1 MLDHNAARRPA
12 LPLRPFIAL
21 YAGFTTQSRAGETHT
36 GLPSRHVHVIIGLT
50 RPIEVVRMPSA
61 QQRPAAFTA
70 LVGGLH
76 DTPTLVRN
84 TGSCAGMHLFL
95 TPLGVRSLVG
105 VPSAALAGRVVDLF
119 DVWKPAAGELI
130 ERVMLATTWEQCF
143 AILDEI
149 FVRVLRPVSPPP
161 AIAGSW
167 RILTR
172 AHGCLSI
179 RELAREVGWSR
190 RHLTERFNA
199 ELGVTPKTAAR
210 ILRFERACRTIMD
223 ERPKLADT
231 ALICGYQDQAHM
243 TREWRALAGCTPKAW
258 IARELPF
265 LQDYEVAGADDGV
278 TA

>member
-1 MLDHNAARRPA
+1 MLDHNTARRPA
-12 LPLRPFIAL
+12 QPLRPFIAR
-21 YAGFTTQSRAGETHT
+21 YAGFTTQSATSETHA
-36 GLPSRHVHVIIGLT
+36 GLPSRHLHVIIGLT
-50 RPIEVVRMPSA
+50 RPVDVVQMPSA

-70 LVGGLH
+70 LIGGLH
-76 DTPTLVRN
+76 DTPVLVGN
-84 TGSCAGMHLFL
+84 GGSCAGLHLFL

-105 VPSAALAGRVVDLF
+105 VPSAALAGRVVDLL
-119 DVWKPAAGELI
+119 DVWKPAAELV
-130 ERVMLATTWEQCF
+130 ERLMPSTTWEQCF
-143 AILDEI
+143 AILDQI
-149 FVRVLRPVSPPP
+149 FLRALRPVSPPP
-161 AIAGSW
+161 AIASSW
-167 RILTR
+167 RRLAR

-223 ERPKLADT
+223 SRPSLADT
-231 ALICGYQDQAHM
+231 ASSCGFQDQAHM

-265 LQDYEVAGADDGV
+265 LQDYEVARGDDGA
-278 TA
+278 TD

>member
-12 LPLRPFIAL
+12 QPLRPFIAH
-21 YAGFTTQSRAGETHT
+21 YAGFTTQPAPPETHT
-36 GLPSRHVHVIIGLT
+36 GLPSRYVHVIIGLT
-50 RPIEVVRMPSA
+50 RPIEVVQMPSA

-76 DTPTLVRN
+76 DSAVLVRN
-84 TGSCAGMHLFL
+84 GGSCAGIHLFV
-95 TPLGVRSLVG
+95 TPLGMRSLVG

-119 DVWKPAAGELI
+119 DVWRPGAAELV
-130 ERVMLATTWEQCF
+130 ERLMPSTTWEQCF
-143 AILDEI
+143 AILDEV
-149 FVRVLRPVSPPP
+149 FLRGLRPVSPPT
-161 AIAGSW
+161 AIASSW
-167 RILTR
+167 GMLAR

-210 ILRFERACRTIMD
+210 ILRFERACRMIMD
-223 ERPKLADT
+223 ERPSLADT
-231 ALICGYQDQAHM
+231 ASTCGYQDQAHM
-243 TREWRALAGCTPKAW
+243 TREWRALADCTPKAW

-265 LQDYEVAGADDGV
+265 LQDYEVAGGDDGV

>member
-1 MLDHNAARRPA
+1 MLEDNAARGPA
-12 LPLRPFIAL
+12 PPLRPFIAR
-21 YAGFTTQSRAGETHT
+21 YAGFTTQSAAGETNT

-50 RPIEVVRMPSA
+50 RPIEIAQMPSA

-76 DTPTLVRN
+76 DSAVLVRN
-84 TGSCAGMHLFL
+84 GGGCAGIHLFL
-95 TPLGVRSLVG
+95 TPLGMRSLVG

-119 DVWKPAAGELI
+119 DVWKPDAAELV
-130 ERVMLATTWEQCF
+130 ERLMPATTWEQCF
-143 AILDEI
+143 AILDEV
-149 FVRVLRPVSPPP
+149 FLRALRPVSPPP
-161 AIAGSW
+161 AIASSW
-167 RILTR
+167 RMLAR

-210 ILRFERACRTIMD
+210 ILRFEHACRTIMD
-223 ERPKLADT
+223 ERPSLAD
-231 ALICGYQDQAHM
+231 AAQSSGYQDQAHM
-243 TREWRALAGCTPKAW
+243 TREWRALAGCTPRAW

-265 LQDYEVAGADDGV
+265 LQDYEVAGGDDGA